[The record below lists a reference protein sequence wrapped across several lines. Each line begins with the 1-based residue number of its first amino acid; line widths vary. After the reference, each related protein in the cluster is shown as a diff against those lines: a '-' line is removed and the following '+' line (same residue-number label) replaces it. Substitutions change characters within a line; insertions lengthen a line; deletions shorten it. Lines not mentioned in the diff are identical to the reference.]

1 MSAHPMGWGTPPP
14 AERPGWRQAL
24 DARIDRWMA
33 APGLYRWAVG
43 NPLTR
48 WFARRRTEKLFETLA
63 GFVHSQVLL
72 GCVRLGVFETV
83 YERPRTLE
91 ELAALA
97 AVPAPAMERLLRS
110 AVALGLLAPRGG
122 GRYGLGPLGRPV
134 ASDPGLRR
142 MIEHNAVLYE
152 DLRDP
157 LALLRGRDAAMNAY
171 WPYTSGSDA
180 QSTRHW
186 APDKVALYSE
196 LMASS
201 QRFLIDEV
209 LAAYPFEDHQCV
221 LDVGGGKGAWISAL
235 GQAHPGLSLQLFDLP
250 PVADLAREHVAQA
263 GLADRVAVHGG
274 SFAHDPLPAGADLV
288 TLLRVAH
295 DHPDHVVRALLASI
309 HDALPPGGTL
319 LLAEPMAEAGERPAT
334 ADAYFHFYLLAMG
347 AGRLRTPQELGRLMA
362 EAGFTCIELV
372 PGAMPLHARILVG
385 RRSQGK
391 PESGHID
398 VNLN

>member
-1 MSAHPMGWGTPPP
+1 MSAQPMGWDAQPP

-33 APGLYRWAVG
+33 APGLYRWAVA

-48 WFARRRTEKLFETLA
+48 WFARRRTEKLFDTLA

-72 GCVRLGVFETV
+72 GCVRLGLFETV

-91 ELAALA
+91 ELAEMA
-97 AVPAPAMERLLRS
+97 AVPAPALERLLRS

-171 WPYTSGSDA
+171 WPYTQGSDRV
-180 QSTRHW
+180 STSSW

-209 LAAYPFEDHQCV
+209 LAAYPFQDHQCV
-221 LDVGGGKGAWISAL
+221 LDVGGGKGAWVSAL

-250 PVADLAREHVAQA
+250 PVADLAREHLAQA
-263 GLADRVAVHGG
+263 GLSHRVAIHGG
-274 SFAHDPLPAGADLV
+274 SFAHDPLPTGADLV

-295 DHPDHVVRALLASI
+295 DHPDHVVRVLLSSI

-347 AGRLRTPQELGRLMA
+347 AGRLRTPQELARLMA
-362 EAGFTCIELV
+362 DAGFAGIELV

-385 RRSQGK
+385 RRIQGK
-391 PESGHID
+391 PESCHID

>member
-1 MSAHPMGWGTPPP
+1 MSSPPLGWSPVPPE
-14 AERPGWRQAL
+14 ERPGWRQAL

-33 APGLYRWAVG
+33 APGLYRWAVS

-48 WFARRRTEKLFETLA
+48 WFAKRRTEKLFETLA

-72 GCVRLGVFETV
+72 GCVRLGLFETV
-83 YERPRTLE
+83 YERPRTLA
-91 ELAALA
+91 ELADLA
-97 AVPAPAMERLLRS
+97 AVPAPALERLLRS

-157 LALLRGRDAAMNAY
+157 LALLRGRDADMNAY
-171 WPYTSGSDA
+171 WPYTQGSDA
-180 QSTRHW
+180 QSSSRW

-209 LAAYPFEDHQCV
+209 LAAYPFQDHRRV

-235 GQAHPGLSLQLFDLP
+235 AREHAGLSLQLFDLP
-250 PVADLAREHVAQA
+250 PVAALARAHLADA
-263 GLADRVAVHGG
+263 GLSHRVAVHGG
-274 SFAHDPLPAGADLV
+274 SFAHDPLPAGADLI

-295 DHPDHVVRALLASI
+295 DHPDHVVRALLAAI

-347 AGRLRTPQELGRLMA
+347 SGRLRTPQELAALMTD
-362 EAGFTCIELV
+362 AGFLCIELV
-372 PGAMPLHARILVG
+372 PSAIPLHARILVG
-385 RRSQGK
+385 RRGQGK
-391 PESGHID
+391 P
-398 VNLN
+398 